1 MQLPARIKSVKA
13 LLLERSPRGQML
25 RFGLFL
31 VLYWVARYP
40 QFFLNS
46 NFFHESLITTIH
58 EQLAFFITHV
68 CCFVLQI
75 FYPDIHST
83 ADHIIF
89 INGKSLLQLL
99 PGCSGLDPMIRLTF
113 ILLFYP
119 LLWRKKAWLWPISLA
134 ILLFAATLHFLLLIP
149 ITYHVPEWYTF
160 AHNWLTRIIFYGF
173 YFLCWL
179 MWEKARNKEPKPIG
193 AN

>member
-1 MQLPARIKSVKA
+1 MA
-13 LLLERSPRGQML
+13 

-46 NFFHESLITTIH
+46 NYFGECLINPVY
-58 EQLAFFITHV
+58 EQLASFITKV

-75 FYPDIHST
+75 IYSDIHSS
-83 ADHIIF
+83 ADHTIF
-89 INGKSLLQLL
+89 INGKSLLQLQ

-119 LLWRKKAWLWPISLA
+119 LLWQKKAWLWPISLA

-149 ITYHVPEWYTF
+149 ITYHAPEWYTF

-179 MWEKARNKEPKPIG
+179 IWEKSLNKESKRLGPEYSFDGK
-193 AN
+193 